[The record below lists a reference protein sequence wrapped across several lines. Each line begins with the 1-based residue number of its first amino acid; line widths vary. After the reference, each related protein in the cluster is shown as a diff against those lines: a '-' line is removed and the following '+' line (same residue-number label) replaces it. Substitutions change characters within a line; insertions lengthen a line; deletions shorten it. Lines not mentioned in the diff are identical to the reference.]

1 MNKNV
6 NTFIACD
13 ASYEESNVVLFGAPF
28 DGTTSFRPGTRFG
41 PNTVRNESD
50 GLETYSPYL
59 DMDLEDYNTFD
70 AGDLEFPFGNASVV
84 IDIIED
90 MTSNV
95 LKDDKI
101 PFMIGG
107 EHLVTLGSIKAVAK
121 KHPDLHIIHLDA
133 HTDLR
138 DEYMGEKLSHATVL
152 RRCHD
157 ILGDNRIF
165 QFGIRSGMKAEFDFG
180 VRTGFLERQLTNLPQ
195 VINQL
200 KDKPVYITIDLD
212 ILDPSIFSG
221 TGTPEPGGITY
232 NELLECIREFTFLN
246 NIVGCDLVE
255 LAPHYDQSGVSTAV
269 CAKTIREMTLLLH
282 K

>member
-246 NIVGCDLVE
+246 NIVGCDLV
-255 LAPHYDQSGVSTAV
+255 
-269 CAKTIREMTLLLH
+269 
-282 K
+282 